1 MKQTIVYITGFRQ
14 HAGKT
19 FTSLGIISLLRKVMD
34 PSLIG
39 YIKPVGQ
46 ELVQLPDG
54 KKIDKD
60 ATLIEKFAQIPDINL
75 DSISPVR
82 LGSGFTKSYLR
93 KGNHLE
99 ETRKLEDTI
108 LQSIKNLSNKR
119 VIIAEGSGH
128 PGVGGIVGLSNADVS
143 NLIDADIIFLSGGGI
158 GKALDMLEVDLS
170 YFLYKKSRVRGL
182 IFNKLIPEK
191 IESVKEF
198 ITEDLL
204 NRKYGAFGGPLRILA
219 FLPEVDFLSKPSMKT
234 ILDKIKPIEH
244 IGNPEE
250 KQWKIPCNSIRVISV
265 PVEHLKLEHYLQPRD
280 IVLLGASSVKK
291 IKKILEYT
299 KYSKN
304 RICGIILTCGKTD
317 PLNPEIKSQ
326 IEDSGIP
333 ALYLEDGT
341 AESEEKL
348 LNIFENTKIQ
358 EYDTVKVKEIEKIFE
373 EYFDLEKFIESF
385 NIRLKS

>member
-39 YIKPVGQ
+39 YLKPVGQ
-46 ELVQLPDG
+46 ELVQLSDG

-60 ATLIEKFAQIPDINL
+60 ATLIGKFSQIPDIDL

-82 LGSGFTKSYLR
+82 LGSGFTKNYL
-93 KGNHLE
+93 KKENHLE
-99 ETRKLEDTI
+99 ETRKLEDAI
-108 LQSIKNLSNKR
+108 LQSIKKLSHKR

-191 IESVKEF
+191 IDSVKEF

-204 NRKYGAFGGPLRILA
+204 NKKYGAFGGPLRILA

-234 ILDKIKPIEH
+234 ILEKIKPIEY

-265 PVEHLKLEHYLQPRD
+265 PAEHLKLEHYLQPRD

-291 IKKILEYT
+291 IEKILEYSRA
-299 KYSKN
+299 SKN
-304 RICGIILTCGKTD
+304 RICGIVLTCGKTD
-317 PLNPEIKSQ
+317 PLNPEIRSK

-333 ALYLEDGT
+333 ALYLEEGT
-341 AESEEKL
+341 AESEARL
-348 LNIFENTKIQ
+348 LDIFENTKIQ
-358 EYDTVKVKEIEKIFE
+358 EYDIVKIKEIEKIFE
-373 EYFDLEKFIESF
+373 EHFDLEKFIESF
-385 NIRLKS
+385 NIELK